1 MSTPLLPPSQAE
13 ANESSQAASDLAVS
27 TANTAFIQAIIA
39 LIDTATPLGLYQ
51 VQPPIPTN
59 ADYNAISA
67 YFTALGYTV
76 SISFPPSPFFGFDNG
91 CIPAGFSQA
100 LGNNF
105 QFWGPSSPPPAY
117 PSPQWAS
124 WQVYVQRH
132 HPRMTLSWAFGT
144 AVVESFLLL
153 ETGDLFLLENG
164 IDGILLE
171 SSP

>member
-1 MSTPLLPPSQAE
+1 MPPLLPPSQAE

-76 SISFPPSPFFGFDNG
+76 SISFPPVPYFGEG
-91 CIPAGFSQA
+91 YTPMGFSQV
-100 LGNNF
+100 GNGSWWNF
-105 QFWGPSSPPPAY
+105 SAPPPAY